1 MKKHILL
8 IASVL
13 SVMNAV
19 STKAQTITA
28 PTGQNLTIANSV
40 NVTGGSVNIKADSS
54 YKIAGISVLRTKN
67 SNVFIGKVANT
78 SMTGDYNLFMGI
90 NAGLVNTTG
99 ANNVFGGS
107 AAGYSNTTGSANMF
121 LGSGA
126 GFLNTAGSNNIFL
139 GSGAGASNTTGDG
152 NINIGTS
159 AGAQSTTA
167 YYNCFI
173 GLNTGYSNTTGGG
186 NTFLGLGAGFY
197 NTTGSYNGF
206 IGPDAGRSNTTGGG
220 NIFIGPSAGYN
231 NTTGYNNTYIGNG
244 AGGTAAISNS
254 IAIGANATVTA
265 SNSVVLGNN
274 ANVGIGTSAPANKL
288 EVVSGT
294 AGQSGLRLTGLA
306 GRAGNLQVN
315 AAGDVILV
323 ASGARVA
330 AADDANWT
338 LTSNYLYNN
347 SNGVVIGEGI
357 TSTPAGYK
365 LFVSDGILTE
375 KVKVAVKNG
384 EDWADRVF
392 EDNYKMLSLAQT
404 NQYIKENKHLPGVP
418 STQEMIEKGNDLHK
432 TDVILL
438 TKIEELYRHVIKIE
452 QENQALKKELK
463 SLKNRKR

>member
-1 MKKHILL
+1 MKKRILF
-8 IASVL
+8 IASIL
-13 SVMNAV
+13 CAINTV
-19 STKAQTITA
+19 STNAQTITA
-28 PTGQNLTIANSV
+28 PTGQNLTIANPI
-40 NVTGGSVNIKADSS
+40 NVTGGGVNIPIDSTFKIGGKTVLS
-54 YKIAGISVLRTKN
+54 TKGVLNFIAGDGAGK
-67 SNVFIGKVANT
+67 SNTGQNNMLLGSQAGFSNT
-78 SMTGDYNLFMGI
+78 S
-90 NAGLVNTTG
+90 
-99 ANNVFGGS
+99 GS
-107 AAGYSNTTGSANMF
+107 SNIM
-121 LGSGA
+121 
-126 GFLNTAGSNNIFL
+126 
-139 GSGAGASNTTGDG
+139 
-152 NINIGTS
+152 IGTS
-159 AGAQSTTA
+159 AGLGNTSGGNNVLIGISAGASNGTA
-167 YYNCFI
+167 NFNTFIGGSAGRFSQAGYNTFIGNSSGYYNTSGVSNVGI
-173 GLNTGYSNTTGGG
+173 GVSAGQDNTTGVGNVFVG
-186 NTFLGLGAGFY
+186 NSSGSNNVTGFHNTFIGT
-197 NTTGSYNGF
+197 NTSTG
-206 IGPDAGRSNTTGGG
+206 
-220 NIFIGPSAGYN
+220 
-231 NTTGYNNTYIGNG
+231 
-244 AGGTAAISNS
+244 ISS
-254 IAIGANATVTA
+254 VSFSTAIGFGAVVNA
-265 SNSVVLGNN
+265 SNSLVLGNTST
-274 ANVGIGTSAPANKL
+274 NVGIGTSAPANKL

-323 ASGARVA
+323 ASGAARVA

-375 KVKVAVKNG
+375 KVKVAVKNE

-392 EDNYKMLSLAQT
+392 EDNYKMMSLAQT

>member
-1 MKKHILL
+1 MKKRILL
-8 IASVL
+8 IASIL
-13 SVMNAV
+13 YVMNAI

-40 NVTGGSVNIKADSS
+40 NVIGGSVNIKADSAF
-54 YKIAGISVLRTKN
+54 KIGGKAILKINGYQNIFLGDSTGIFN
-67 SNVFIGKVANT
+67 
-78 SMTGDYNLFMGI
+78 
-90 NAGLVNTTG
+90 TG
-99 ANNVFGGS
+99 ANNTFVGKN
-107 AAGYSNTTGSANMF
+107 AGFKNISGFANMF
-121 LGSGA
+121 LGSFA
-126 GFLNTAGSNNIFL
+126 GYKNI
-139 GSGAGASNTTGDG
+139 SGAANTF
-152 NINIGTS
+152 IGVS
-159 AGAQSTTA
+159 AGEA
-167 YYNCFI
+167 
-173 GLNTGYSNTTGGG
+173 NTTGGNNLYIGTAAGADNLGG
-186 NTFLGLGAGFY
+186 NGGTFIGVNSGRHSTSDYNSFLGAASGDNITSGTNNSGIGVYAGK
-197 NTTGSYNGF
+197 NLTTGSNNTF
-206 IGPDAGRSNTTGGG
+206 IGYSSGVLV
-220 NIFIGPSAGYN
+220 
-231 NTTGYNNTYIGNG
+231 G
-244 AGGTAAISNS
+244 AQGISNAT
-254 IAIGANATVTA
+254 AIGANATVSA

-274 ANVGIGTSAPANKL
+274 ANVGIGTTAPANKL
-288 EVVSGT
+288 EVVAA
-294 AGQSGLRLTGLA
+294 AGQSGLRLKGLA
-306 GRAGNLQVN
+306 GMSGTLQVN

-323 ASGARVA
+323 GAGARMA
-330 AADDANWT
+330 AATDDANWT
-338 LTSNYLYNN
+338 LSSNYLYNN

-357 TSTPAGYK
+357 SSLPAGYK

>member
-1 MKKHILL
+1 MKKRILF
-8 IASVL
+8 IASIL
-13 SVMNAV
+13 CAINTV
-19 STKAQTITA
+19 STNAQTITA

-40 NVTGGSVNIKADSS
+40 NVTGGSVNIKADSAF
-54 YKIAGISVLRTKN
+54 KIGGVNILSSRGVGNIFLGGASGTAN
-67 SNVFIGKVANT
+67 STGYNNAFLGPNT
-78 SMTGDYNLFMGI
+78 GT
-90 NAGLVNTTG
+90 
-99 ANNVFGGS
+99 
-107 AAGYSNTTGSANMF
+107 SNTTGHANLF
-121 LGSGA
+121 IGSLA
-126 GFLNTAGSNNIFL
+126 GFSNISGSNNSFIGGNAGQDNTLGDNNIFMGSSAGRFNSS
-139 GSGAGASNTTGDG
+139 GSGNS
-152 NINIGTS
+152 
-159 AGAQSTTA
+159 
-167 YYNCFI
+167 FI
-173 GLNTGYSNTTGGG
+173 GVLSGYKNTI
-186 NTFLGLGAGFY
+186 GA
-197 NTTGSYNGF
+197 
-206 IGPDAGRSNTTGGG
+206 G
-220 NIFIGPSAGYN
+220 NIFIGQYAGYE
-231 NTTGYNNTYIGNG
+231 NTTGNSNTFIGNL
-244 AGGTAAISNS
+244 AGSPASVNLTNAT
-254 IAIGANATVTA
+254 AIGANASVTT

>member
-1 MKKHILL
+1 MKKRILF
-8 IASVL
+8 I
-13 SVMNAV
+13 V
-19 STKAQTITA
+19 SILYAINTISTNAQTITA

-40 NVTGGSVNIKADSS
+40 NVTGGSVNIKADSA
-54 YKIAGISVLRTKN
+54 YKIGGKIILTTKGNNNLLVGEGAGVLN
-67 SNVFIGKVANT
+67 
-78 SMTGDYNLFMGI
+78 
-90 NAGLVNTTG
+90 TG
-99 ANNVFGGS
+99 ANNTFMGFSAGNHNIAGTNNLFFGAYSGYANTSGTANAFVGTSSGLENTSGS
-107 AAGYSNTTGSANMF
+107 NNMF
-121 LGSGA
+121 LGVAAGAANQVGSSNTFIGVNSGRYSVA
-126 GFLNTAGSNNIFL
+126 DGNSFIGVSSGYATTTGYHNTALGALSGQSNVGGAQNTFVGF
-139 GSGAGASNTTGDG
+139 GSGANLTSGNLNT
-152 NINIGTS
+152 
-159 AGAQSTTA
+159 
-167 YYNCFI
+167 FI
-173 GLNTGYSNTTGGG
+173 G
-186 NTFLGLGAGFY
+186 Y
-197 NTTGSYNGF
+197 NAATS
-206 IGPDAGRSNTTGGG
+206 
-220 NIFIGPSAGYN
+220 SATLTN
-231 NTTGYNNTYIGNG
+231 AT
-244 AGGTAAISNS
+244 
-254 IAIGANATVTA
+254 AIGANASVTA

-323 ASGARVA
+323 ASGAARVAA

-375 KVKVAVKNG
+375 KVKVAVKNE

-392 EDNYKMLSLAQT
+392 EDNYKMMSLAQT

>member
-8 IASVL
+8 IASIL
-13 SVMNAV
+13 YVMNAV

-28 PTGQNLTIANSV
+28 PTGQNLTIANPV
-40 NVTGGSVNIKADSS
+40 NIVGGGINIPVDSGFKVGGKTILSTKGASNLLLGEFSGAQITTGSV
-54 YKIAGISVLRTKN
+54 
-67 SNVFIGKVANT
+67 NVFIGANAGRKNT
-78 SMTGDYNLFMGI
+78 TGFSNTFLGSLSGYNNSSGNNNLFMG
-90 NAGLVNTTG
+90 AGAGFSNTTG
-99 ANNVFGGS
+99 AYNILLGLN
-107 AAGYSNTTGSANMF
+107 AGYSGLIGNHNLM
-121 LGSGA
+121 LGTASGYDNLGDNNA
-126 GFLNTAGSNNIFL
+126 FVGSN
-139 GSGAGASNTTGDG
+139 SGRFNTSGTG
-152 NINIGTS
+152 NVYIGFS
-159 AGAQSTTA
+159 AG
-167 YYNCFI
+167 Y
-173 GLNTGYSNTTGGG
+173 
-186 NTFLGLGAGFY
+186 Y
-197 NTTGSYNGF
+197 NTTGN
-206 IGPDAGRSNTTGGG
+206 
-220 NIFIGPSAGYN
+220 
-231 NTTGYNNTYIGNG
+231 NNTYIGNSSGASQSG
-244 AGGTAAISNS
+244 AGLTNAT
-254 IAIGANATVTA
+254 AIGAYTSVTA

-288 EVVSGT
+288 EVVAA
-294 AGQSGLRLTGLA
+294 AGQSGLRLKGLA
-306 GRAGNLQVN
+306 GMSGTLQVN

-323 ASGARVA
+323 GAGARVA
-330 AADDANWT
+330 AAEDANWM
-338 LTSNYLYNN
+338 LNSNYLYNN

-357 TSTPAGYK
+357 TSLPAGYK

-452 QENQALKKELK
+452 QENQVLKKELK